1 MTTYLDKGWLSI
13 FMANHDQPRMVSKF
27 GNETPEFRAISSK
40 MLSTFVLTMRVMSFY
55 YFGDELGMVNIRL
68 NNIEDY
74 NDVDTRNKYEGL
86 KEKGGDLNAFLELR
100 KLRENGRTQCNGIKK
115 KMQDFQAVNLG

>member
-1 MTTYLDKGWLSI
+1 
-13 FMANHDQPRMVSKF
+13 
-27 GNETPEFRAISSK
+27 
-40 MLSTFVLTMRVMSFY
+40 MRVMSFY

-86 KEKGGDLNAFLELR
+86 KEKGGDLNVRIAL
-100 KLRENGRTQCNGIKK
+100 KLREKTDAPNA
-115 KMQDFQAVNLG
+115 ME

>member
-1 MTTYLDKGWLSI
+1 
-13 FMANHDQPRMVSKF
+13 MANHDQPRMVSKF

-40 MLSTFVLTMRVMSFY
+40 MLSTFVLTMRGNEFFY

-74 NDVDTRNKYEGL
+74 NDVDTK
-86 KEKGGDLNAFLELR
+86 
-100 KLRENGRTQCNGIKK
+100 
-115 KMQDFQAVNLG
+115 

>member
-1 MTTYLDKGWLSI
+1 
-13 FMANHDQPRMVSKF
+13 
-27 GNETPEFRAISSK
+27 
-40 MLSTFVLTMRVMSFY
+40 
-55 YFGDELGMVNIRL
+55 MVNIRL

-86 KEKGGDLNAFLELR
+86 KEIGGDLNAFFR
-100 KLRENGRTQCNGIKK
+100 IKSKLRENGRTQCNGIKK